1 VQRSLYTSLFILSV
15 QLVSC
20 GAFSSAP
27 TDLPAVSAAP
37 PAVSAAPPAVPVPAP
52 APVAPE
58 PAPLQGLEKQI
69 ADRIARYDSGL
80 APHEQEELART
91 LVAEASRHA
100 LDPML
105 VVAVVHVESRF
116 NTFAVSPVGA
126 MGLMQVMPRTGEEIA
141 RQLEIPW
148 QGSQTLFDPILN
160 VRIGVAYLKHL
171 AMRYESIPTALA
183 AYNWGPGHIDRRI
196 RKGSQL
202 PQKYPG
208 LVSKVYDAARLA
220 RSS

>member
-1 VQRSLYTSLFILSV
+1 MQRPLYMSLFVLSV

-20 GAFSSAP
+20 GTFSSTRAE
-27 TDLPAVSAAP
+27 LPAVSAAP
-37 PAVSAAPPAVPVPAP
+37 QAVPAP
-52 APVAPE
+52 IPVAPE
-58 PAPLQGLEKQI
+58 PAPLQGLEKEI
-69 ADRIARYDSGL
+69 ADHIARYDSGL
-80 APHEQEELART
+80 ALHEREELART
-91 LVAEASRHA
+91 LVAEAIHHA

-126 MGLMQVMPRTGEEIA
+126 MGLMQVMPSTGEEIA
-141 RQLEIPW
+141 RELEIPW
-148 QGSQTLFDPILN
+148 QGPQTLFDPILN
-160 VRIGVAYLKHL
+160 VQIGVAYLKHL

-202 PQKYPG
+202 PQEYPR
-208 LVSKVYDAARLA
+208 LVSEVYDAARLS